1 MIIKY
6 QWLILVAKTL
16 CNYIYRTSVLVSR
29 TEKSFS
35 LNVPSQFI
43 ELRPFYGAKGNS
55 GIESLL
61 EDVTDNQIEDA
72 INLVNGKV
80 IYANLQNLFPRH
92 RTFYLA
98 SAKYQNLISIHLN
111 IQIGF
116 DRLVE
121 NVWTK

>member
-1 MIIKY
+1 MNVVTS
-6 QWLILVAKTL
+6 LNNNS
-16 CNYIYRTSVLVSR
+16 CRTSVLVSR
-29 TEKSFS
+29 TENKFS

-80 IYANLQNLFPRH
+80 FSDELELLLPMN
-92 RTFYLA
+92 
-98 SAKYQNLISIHLN
+98 
-111 IQIGF
+111 
-116 DRLVE
+116 
-121 NVWTK
+121 

>member
-1 MIIKY
+1 MIENNM
-6 QWLILVAKTL
+6 ILMNVVTSL
-16 CNYIYRTSVLVSR
+16 NNNSCRTSVLVSR
-29 TEKSFS
+29 TENKFS

-80 IYANLQNLFPRH
+80 FSDE
-92 RTFYLA
+92 F
-98 SAKYQNLISIHLN
+98 
-111 IQIGF
+111 
-116 DRLVE
+116 
-121 NVWTK
+121 

>member
-1 MIIKY
+1 MLYDIKC
-6 QWLILVAKTL
+6 QLLNLMLTTL
-16 CNYIYRTSVLVSR
+16 NNYICRSSVLVSR

-80 IYANLQNLFPRH
+80 MCKTCKN
-92 RTFYLA
+92 
-98 SAKYQNLISIHLN
+98 
-111 IQIGF
+111 
-116 DRLVE
+116 
-121 NVWTK
+121 

>member
-1 MIIKY
+1 M
-6 QWLILVAKTL
+6 LTTL
-16 CNYIYRTSVLVSR
+16 NNYICRSSVLVSR

-80 IYANLQNLFPRH
+80 ICK
-92 RTFYLA
+92 TC
-98 SAKYQNLISIHLN
+98 KE
-111 IQIGF
+111 
-116 DRLVE
+116 LVPPAL
-121 NVWTK
+121 